1 MSNAIGVIEEGETNV
16 GELATPS
23 TTPRTSFSSITSSPR
38 TSFSSITSSPRTSF
52 SSNNSRFSS
61 SSGSVTSVSPSLPSA
76 RRASSSTVENPK
88 VSEKFIAECNTLRQ
102 ELENAKT
109 QLRYKNDN
117 IMTLESK
124 LSTIEHVELA
134 ERDITIKELRQLLES
149 CKTILANKVA
159 TQNER
164 DTMVA
169 SISEAFQTLGRVGK
183 LGVLGELG
191 PYGGTPA
198 AKGFFASLGSA
209 LSFFKKGGRR
219 TIKRR
224 RGKGVK
230 RSRKNRRI

>member
-1 MSNAIGVIEEGETNV
+1 MSNAIGVIEEGETNA
-16 GELATPS
+16 GELATLS
-23 TTPRTSFSSITSSPR
+23 TTPRTSFSSMGSSPR
-38 TSFSSITSSPRTSF
+38 TSFSST
-52 SSNNSRFSS
+52 NSSS

-76 RRASSSTVENPK
+76 RRASSSTVGNSK

-102 ELENAKT
+102 ELENMKK
-109 QLRYKNDN
+109 QLMYRDND
-117 IMTLESK
+117 IMVLESK
-124 LSTIEHVELA
+124 LSAIEHVELA

-149 CKTILANKVA
+149 CKTILANKMA
-159 TQNER
+159 TQDEK

-169 SISEAFQTLGRVGK
+169 SINEAFQTLGRVGK

-198 AKGFFASLGSA
+198 TPPATKGFFASLGSA

>member
-1 MSNAIGVIEEGETNV
+1 MNNAIGVIEGETNV

-23 TTPRTSFSSITSSPR
+23 TTPRTSFSSTTPR

-52 SSNNSRFSS
+52 SSNNSTFSS

-76 RRASSSTVENPK
+76 RRASLSTIENPK
-88 VSEKFIAECNTLRQ
+88 VSDKFIAECNTLRQ
-102 ELENAKT
+102 ELENMKRQLMYKT
-109 QLRYKNDN
+109 ND
-117 IMTLESK
+117 ILTLESK

-149 CKTILANKVA
+149 CKIILANKMA
-159 TQNER
+159 TQDEKEA
-164 DTMVA
+164 MVT
-169 SISEAFQTLGRVGK
+169 SIRNAFQTLERVGK

-191 PYGGTPA
+191 PYGGTPP

>member
-1 MSNAIGVIEEGETNV
+1 MSNAIGVIEGETNV
-16 GELATPS
+16 GEVPTLSSPRTSFS
-23 TTPRTSFSSITSSPR
+23 TIGSTPRTSFSSTNSRS
-38 TSFSSITSSPRTSF
+38 
-52 SSNNSRFSS
+52 SSNSSS

-88 VSEKFIAECNTLRQ
+88 VSEKFIAECNALRQ
-102 ELENAKT
+102 ELENMKK
-109 QLRYKNDN
+109 QLMYRDND
-117 IMTLESK
+117 IMSLESQ
-124 LSTIEHVELA
+124 LSEIKNVELA

-149 CKTILANKVA
+149 CKRILANKVA
-159 TQNER
+159 TQDER

-169 SISEAFQTLGRVGK
+169 SISEAFATLERVGK

-191 PYGGTPA
+191 PYGGTPPA
-198 AKGFFASLGSA
+198 TKGFFASLGSA

>member
-1 MSNAIGVIEEGETNV
+1 MSNAIGVIEGETNV
-16 GELATPS
+16 GEVPTLSSPRTSFS
-23 TTPRTSFSSITSSPR
+23 TIGSTPRTSFSST
-38 TSFSSITSSPRTSF
+38 
-52 SSNNSRFSS
+52 NSSS

-88 VSEKFIAECNTLRQ
+88 VSEKFIVECNALRQ
-102 ELENAKT
+102 ELENMKK
-109 QLRYKNDN
+109 QLMYRDND
-117 IMTLESK
+117 IMSLESQ
-124 LSTIEHVELA
+124 LSEIKNVELA

-149 CKTILANKVA
+149 CKRILANKVA
-159 TQNER
+159 TQDER

-169 SISEAFQTLGRVGK
+169 SISEAFATLERVGK

-191 PYGGTPA
+191 PYGGTAVVPPA
-198 AKGFFASLGSA
+198 TKGFFASLGSA

>member
-1 MSNAIGVIEEGETNV
+1 MSNAIGVIEEGETNA

-52 SSNNSRFSS
+52 SSNNSSS

-88 VSEKFIAECNTLRQ
+88 VSDKFIAECNTLRQ

-159 TQNER
+159 TQDEK

-169 SISEAFQTLGRVGK
+169 SINEAFQTLGRVGK